1 MLIHVGMDTVKLEG
15 KGFTPKVTQGSRVK
29 KGDLLLEFDLNL
41 IQQEGYSIVT
51 PMIITNTDDYT
62 SVVPSGVTSIRKGE
76 TAIKLSR

>member
-1 MLIHVGMDTVKLEG
+1 M
-15 KGFTPKVTQGSRVK
+15 K